1 MTAAS
6 SCASVAEL
14 VLFAEELLLEGV
26 EELELDDELEILL
39 DELPDGLEEL
49 GVDDAGEP
57 PEQPASI
64 EQASKAD
71 NKTAAIFLRIKKY
84 LLESE

>member
-1 MTAAS
+1 MLS
-6 SCASVAEL
+6 IVIELAEL
-14 VLFAEELLLEGV
+14 EDGVELLEEESLLEGWDID
-26 EELELDDELEILL
+26 EALELLDDAP
-39 DELPDGLEEL
+39 PDGLEEL
-49 GVDDAGEP
+49 GVDDDGEP